1 MNLDPLPIDS
11 AIDDIRAALR
21 HTRAVVVVA
30 EPGAGKTTRVPPA
43 LLDAG
48 KAIVLQ
54 PRRAAARAIARRIA
68 DEHGWRV
75 GREVGWQIR
84 FERRFQADT
93 RLLIATEGVLTAR
106 LQHDPLLTGFS
117 TIVLDEF
124 HERSVHA
131 DLAIALARQAML
143 ARDDLRLVVMSA
155 TMDAERVAAFL
166 SCATIVVPGR
176 TYPVHVSYEP
186 HLKVSQAVAMSL
198 ERTTGTILCFQP
210 GAREIERTLSELNDA
225 QIDRRALVLP
235 LHGTLSADRQDAA
248 LSGDGPVRRVVV
260 CTNIAETSVTVPGVT
275 AVVDTG
281 LEKLARYD
289 PALAIDSL
297 RTERISQA
305 AADQRAG
312 RAGRTAPGVVVRLWN
327 AADRLKPFRE
337 PELHRVDL
345 SGVVLDIAGWGGDP
359 RTLEWFE
366 APRPEAIGSAI
377 ALLNRMQALK
387 GIAITGIGRAMLR
400 LPLPPRLARIVV
412 EADGHPDAVRVAALL
427 AERHTFTWSN
437 ASTSSD
443 LLSALDRWSDVPSP
457 LRAYAEQLQQATDGQ
472 TRAAPPRLDESAF
485 RRAILAGYPDRVAQ
499 RRGSNSPR
507 FLLSTGT
514 GAVLTGQSGVRDADF
529 IVALDVQ
536 APSSSADSESRIRLA
551 SAIEREWLEPTGKE
565 VEHVVDERGVVRAT
579 ETVRYDA
586 IALRQ
591 RPVAVDAQRASELLA
606 SAWLARPRSDAERI
620 LLNRLRFAGVPL
632 DLPQLLGAAAAGKR
646 SVDEIVLDDALPY
659 DVLRQL
665 ERDAPATLL
674 LPSGR
679 HARLDYSDGG
689 TVGASVKLQEL
700 FGLAETPRIGSRREP
715 LLLELRAPNGR
726 AVQVTRDLRSF
737 WDRTYPE
744 VRKELRGR
752 YPKHPWP
759 EDPWSAVPTH
769 RAKTRRG
776 G

>member
-1 MNLDPLPIDS
+1 MNLVPLPIDP
-11 AIDDIRAALR
+11 AIDDIRAALLR
-21 HTRAVVVVA
+21 DRSVVVVA

-68 DEHGWRV
+68 DEQGWTV
-75 GREVGWQIR
+75 GREVGWQVR
-84 FERRFQADT
+84 FERRFQPDT
-93 RLLIATEGVLTAR
+93 RLLIATEGILTAR
-106 LQHDPLLTGFS
+106 LQQDPLLSEFA

-131 DLAIALARQAML
+131 DLAIALARQAIL

-155 TMDAERVAAFL
+155 TMDGERVAAFL
-166 SCATIVVPGR
+166 DCETITVAGR
-176 TYPVHVSYEP
+176 AYPVQVSYEP
-186 HLKVSQAVAMSL
+186 DADVSDAVSRL
-198 ERTTGTILCFQP
+198 LDRTTGTVLCFQP
-210 GAREIERTLSELNDA
+210 GAREIERTISELTDA
-225 QIDRRALVLP
+225 QINRRALILP
-235 LHGTLSADRQDAA
+235 LHGTLPADRQDAA
-248 LSGDGPVRRVVV
+248 LAGTGPARRIVV

-275 AVVDTG
+275 AVVDAG

-289 PALAIDSL
+289 PELAIDSL

-312 RAGRTAPGVVVRLWN
+312 RAGRTAPGAVVRLWS
-327 AADRLKPFRE
+327 ATDRLKAFRE

-345 SGVVLDIAGWGGDP
+345 SGVVLDIAGWGGNP
-359 RTLEWFE
+359 RTLEWFD
-366 APRPEAIGSAI
+366 APRPEALESAI
-377 ALLNRMQALK
+377 ALLNRMQALD
-387 GIAITGIGRAMLR
+387 GLVVTATGRAMLR

-412 EADGHPDAVRVAALL
+412 AAGGHPDAVRAAALL

-443 LLSALDRWSDVPSP
+443 LLSAVDRWSEAPNQ
-457 LRAYAEQLQQATDGQ
+457 LRAYADQLQQATASDRPASQ
-472 TRAAPPRLDESAF
+472 RLDEAAF

-499 RRGSNSPR
+499 RRSKNSPR

-514 GAVLTGQSGVRDADF
+514 GAVLTGQSGVRDAEF

-536 APSSSADSESRIRLA
+536 APSNSGESESRIRLA
-551 SAIEREWLEPTGKE
+551 SAADREWLEPTGKE
-565 VEHVVDERGVVRAT
+565 VEHFVDERGVVRAS
-579 ETVRYDA
+579 ETTKYDA
-586 IALRQ
+586 ITLR
-591 RPVAVDAQRASELLA
+591 RYHVAVDAPRAAEMLA
-606 SAWLARPRSDAERI
+606 SAWLARPRTDAELT
-620 LLNRLRFAGVPL
+620 LLNRLRFAGVAVE
-632 DLPQLLGAAAAGKR
+632 LPQLLRTAAFGRRA
-646 SVDEIVLDDALPY
+646 VDEIALADALPY
-659 DVLRQL
+659 DVLRQA
-665 ERDAPATLL
+665 ERDAPETLA

-679 HARLDYSDGG
+679 HAHIDYRDDG
-689 TVGASVKLQEL
+689 TVVASVKLQEL

-715 LLLELRAPNGR
+715 LLLELLAPNGR
-726 AVQVTRDLRSF
+726 PVQVTRDLRSF

-759 EDPWSAVPTH
+759 DDPWTAIPTH
-769 RAKTRRG
+769 RAKARRSG
-776 G
+776 